1 MKKTMTIVAL
11 MALTVFSAKAQLFA
25 PDGFRGPNRDGHWN
39 ESGLLKQWPA
49 EGPQQLWENLEIG
62 KGYSSAVVVGDR
74 IYTTGLTE
82 DQKQEQFVA
91 LDLGG
96 KILYKTVYG
105 SPWKDSYPETRTS
118 PTIHD
123 GNAFVI
129 SGAGDIVCINC
140 ADGAIVW
147 KVDGTGT
154 YKSTTGNWGTAESPL
169 VYDGKVIYTSG
180 GSITTMVAL
189 DEKTGKEVW
198 KTRSLGDKKGY
209 VSPTIIE
216 WKGKRQIVG
225 SSINNVLGV
234 DPDTGEIMWT
244 FGGWGGTTNWDNIPP
259 NSILFKD
266 GKIFFSQGYDIGG
279 YMLQLADDLK
289 SVKQL
294 WKTDVLDTH
303 HGGYVLVD
311 GVIYGSNWTNN
322 NAGNWCA
329 IDWETGKTIYET
341 AWSGGKGKGSIVFAD
356 GLLYCYDERRGF
368 VGIVAPGP
376 EFKTISEFR
385 VTKGSGPYWAHI
397 AIHDGIMYV
406 RHGEALMAYKIK

>member
-1 MKKTMTIVAL
+1 MKKAITIIAL
-11 MALTVFSAKAQLFA
+11 MALTVLSAKAQLFA

-39 ESGLLKQWPA
+39 ETGLLKQWP
-49 EGPQQLWENLEIG
+49 EGGPQLLWENLEIG

-74 IYTTGLTE
+74 IYITGLTE
-82 DQKQEQFVA
+82 DEKQEQFVA
-91 LDLGG
+91 LDLSG

-105 SPWKDSYPETRTS
+105 NPWKDSYPETRTS
-118 PTIHD
+118 PTVHD
-123 GNAFVI
+123 GKAFVI

-140 ADGAIVW
+140 ADGTIVW
-147 KVDGTGT
+147 KVDGTLT

-189 DEKTGKEVW
+189 DENTGKEVW

-216 WKGKRQIVG
+216 WKGKRQIIG

-234 DPDTGEIMWT
+234 DPDNGEIMWT
-244 FGGWGGTTNWDNIPP
+244 FNGWGRNTNRDNIPT
-259 NSILFKD
+259 NSVLFKD
-266 GKIFFSQGYDIGG
+266 GKVFFSQGYDIGG
-279 YMLQLADDLK
+279 YMLQLADDLR
-289 SVKQL
+289 SVRQL

-341 AWSGGKGKGSIVFAD
+341 AWSGGKGKGSTVFAD